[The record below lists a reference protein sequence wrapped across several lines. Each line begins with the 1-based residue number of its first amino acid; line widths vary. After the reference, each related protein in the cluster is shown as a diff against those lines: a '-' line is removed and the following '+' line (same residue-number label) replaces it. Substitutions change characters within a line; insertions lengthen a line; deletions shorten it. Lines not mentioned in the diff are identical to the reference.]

1 MGIVWIMVLIV
12 FGFLSKVWSD
22 REKSQDTLWE
32 DGGWKKKSTRSW
44 DDWFKQKTEEEKF
57 EAALILEKQLLNS
70 KRESDVEK
78 MLLKLK
84 NIDLEPELEL
94 DTITDQ

>member
-44 DDWFKQKTEEEKF
+44 GDWFKQKTEEEKF

-84 NIDLEPELEL
+84 NIDLEPELAL